1 MYAGT
6 NGRMSMDRL
15 GGIDWERMRAYR
27 LKRTKEAMEKF
38 GIDVLITWDAYRFV
52 IFVEVIR
59 RFHAVTVRHSLLCYQ
74 KTVSRTHF

>member
-38 GIDVLITWDAYRFV
+38 
-52 IFVEVIR
+52 
-59 RFHAVTVRHSLLCYQ
+59 
-74 KTVSRTHF
+74 